1 MDKLK
6 LIAFDA
12 EDLAVVSAHVQ
23 DAILKVGDM
32 AYQPRARRFAAV
44 LSRFDW
50 QAAAK
55 GGKVRP
61 ARRQAALRFDRVLGA
76 KLTGIDLTRKADVLS
91 LLALQ
96 FEAKGPDDP
105 AGAVTLVFSGGSAI
119 RLEVECIEA
128 ELRDLG
134 PQWRARSK
142 PKHPDN

>member
-1 MDKLK
+1 MDKLT

-12 EDLAVVSAHVQ
+12 EDLGVVSTHVQ

-32 AYQPRARRFAAV
+32 VYQPRAKRFAAV

-50 QAAAK
+50 QGALK
-55 GGKVRP
+55 DGKVKP
-61 ARRQAALRFDRVLGA
+61 ERRQAALRFERVLSA
-76 KLTGIDLTRKADVLS
+76 KVSGIDLRRPGDVLS

-96 FEAKGPDDP
+96 FEAKAAGDP
-105 AGAVTLVFSGGSAI
+105 AGAVTLLFSGGAGI

-134 PQWRARSK
+134 PQWRVRSR
-142 PKHPDN
+142 PRHPES